1 MLQDIRKNTQGTV
14 AKIIIGLIV
23 ISFSI
28 FGIESLLFSGG
39 TNAVAEVNGEEISAF
54 ALQQELS
61 VQQRQL
67 LSMLGENADPAL
79 LDEALLNEQA
89 LQALIQ
95 RRLVRQAA
103 LEEGLVV
110 SDALLGEII
119 GGMSQFQIDGQF
131 SVDLFQGTLASAGFT
146 PAMFRQRLSDDLLQS
161 QLFAGFA
168 GSEVVTD
175 VELAAAA
182 RVEAEGRD
190 LRYITLPLDRY
201 REEVEV
207 TEAQIREYYE
217 ANSDRFMS
225 EEAVLLDYLELTIE
239 DYREP
244 VPEDR
249 VREEFDIVRDQY
261 QQSTESRVSHILFEE
276 DGESRLQSVRE
287 ALDGGMAFADA
298 AQEFSDDIGS
308 AADGGDLGYT
318 AGETFPEEMEAA
330 IAALEVGEQG
340 SVETAAG
347 THLLLVTDRRAG
359 SEVAFEDVRAELE
372 QQLQDAEA
380 SAALLQDVER
390 LRDIA
395 FNAADLEA
403 PAEELG
409 LKVARSAPVTRDD
422 GEGPFTDPRLRRAAF
437 SDDVLEAG
445 HNSEV
450 VELTADRFLVL
461 RVAER
466 IPVQVQPLESV
477 RSEIAVTL
485 RDQQA
490 LERAQGAARSLFERL
505 EAGEAVDAVANESG
519 LEWQVELG
527 ARRDSARLVQPL
539 LEETFALAAPAA
551 GESVLSVVEG
561 SDTLYLLELNR
572 VTPGS
577 LASLSLS
584 ERRQL
589 RERLFGEFASV
600 AQEQFMTALQRGAEI
615 TVY

>member
-39 TNAVAEVNGEEISAF
+39 SNAVAEVNGDEIPAF

-79 LDEALLNEQA
+79 LDEARLSEQA
-89 LQALIQ
+89 LQTLIQ

-110 SDALLGEII
+110 PDALLAEII

-161 QLFAGFA
+161 QLLAGFA
-168 GSEVVTD
+168 GSEVVTE

-182 RVEAEGRD
+182 RVEAEERD

-207 TEAQIREYYE
+207 TEAQIREYHE

-239 DYREP
+239 DYREA
-244 VPEDR
+244 VPEER

-261 QQSTESRVSHILFEE
+261 QQSTESRVSHILFEG

-287 ALDGGMAFADA
+287 ALDAGMAFADA
-298 AQEFSDDIGS
+298 AREFSDDIGS

-330 IAALEVGEQG
+330 IAALAVGEQG
-340 SVETAAG
+340 SVETDAG

-359 SEVAFEDVRAELE
+359 SEVSFEDVRAELA

-395 FNAADLEA
+395 FNAADLDA
-403 PAEELG
+403 PAEELD
-409 LKVARSAPVTRDD
+409 LKVARSTPVTRD
-422 GEGPFTDPRLRRAAF
+422 EGDAPFTDARLRRAAF

-450 VELTADRFLVL
+450 IELAADRFLVL

-466 IPVQVQPLESV
+466 IPSRVQPLDAV
-477 RSEIAVTL
+477 RSQIAVTL

-490 LERAQGAARSLFERL
+490 LERAQAAARSLLSRL
-505 EAGEAVDAVANESG
+505 EAGEAVDVVANESG

-527 ARRDSARLVQPL
+527 ARRDSARLPPPL

-551 GESVLSVVEG
+551 GESVLSAVED

-577 LASLSLS
+577 LASLSPA
-584 ERRQL
+584 ERTQL